1 MIELIVTK
9 HGEGKIET
17 KVNGGGKDL
26 LEMLA
31 AANAAVSFVM
41 LRYGI
46 RTTEIADSIGRM
58 AGLGLDSAVDEWER
72 DSQKEERE

>member
-9 HGEGKIET
+9 YGEGKIET

-31 AANAAVSFVM
+31 AANAAISLVM
-41 LRYGI
+41 LEYGI
-46 RTTEIADSIGRM
+46 HTTEIADSLGRM
-58 AGLGLDSAVDEWER
+58 ADLGLDSAVDEWER
-72 DSQKEERE
+72 DARKEERE